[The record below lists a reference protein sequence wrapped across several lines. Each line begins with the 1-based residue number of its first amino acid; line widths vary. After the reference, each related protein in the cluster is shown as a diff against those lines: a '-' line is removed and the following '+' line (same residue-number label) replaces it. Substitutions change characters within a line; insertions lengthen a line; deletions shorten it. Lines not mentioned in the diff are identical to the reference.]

1 MPSRILVA
9 YASKRGA
16 TTEVAAAVAR
26 ELERPGIAAEV
37 IGIDSVLSLEPYD
50 GLVIGA
56 PVYTGKLFGDV
67 ASFVRRHINEIGRIP
82 VAAFLTGIAPVYPK
96 AGDPMQVI
104 GLMTTA
110 LQPVT
115 PVAVTMFAGKLD
127 PSNQSFAERS
137 LTKLLKVP
145 VGDFR
150 DWNAIAA
157 WSRQLPDLMG
167 LGEPKAADRK

>member
-1 MPSRILVA
+1 MPPLILVA
-9 YASKRGA
+9 YASKRGSTA
-16 TTEVAAAVAR
+16 EVAGAVAR
-26 ELERPGIAAEV
+26 ELERAGVATEV
-37 IGIDSVLSLEPYD
+37 IGIDSVVSLDPYD

-67 ASFVRRHINEIGRIP
+67 ASFVQRHGDKIGRIP

-96 AGDPMQVI
+96 AGDPVQVI
-104 GLMTTA
+104 GLMTAA

-127 PSNQSFAERS
+127 PLRQSFAERS

-167 LGEPKAADRK
+167 IGKGEGR

>member
-1 MPSRILVA
+1 MPQRILVA
-9 YASKRGA
+9 YASKRGSTA
-16 TTEVAAAVAR
+16 EIARAVAG
-26 ELERPGIAAEV
+26 ELERQGIGTEV
-37 IGIDSVLSLEPYD
+37 MEMDSVVSLEPYD

-67 ASFVRRHINEIGRIP
+67 ASFVRRHADKIGRIP
-82 VAAFLTGIAPVYPK
+82 VAAFLAGIAPVYPK

-104 GLMTTA
+104 GLMTAA

-127 PSNQSFAERS
+127 PSGQSFAERS

-157 WSRQLPDLMG
+157 WSRQLPDLMQIG
-167 LGEPKAADRK
+167 GA

>member
-1 MPSRILVA
+1 MPPLVLVA
-9 YASKRGA
+9 YASKRGSTA
-16 TTEVAAAVAR
+16 EVAGAVAG
-26 ELERPGIAAEV
+26 ELERAGIAAEV
-37 IGIDSVLSLEPYD
+37 IEFGSVVSLDPYE

-67 ASFVRRHINEIGRIP
+67 ASFVRRHEDKIRRIP
-82 VAAFLTGIAPVYPK
+82 VAAFVMGIAPVYPK
-96 AGDPMQVI
+96 AGDPAQFV
-104 GLMTTA
+104 GLMTAA

-115 PVAVTMFAGKLD
+115 PVAVTVFAGNLD
-127 PSNQSFAERS
+127 PSTQSFAERS

-167 LGEPKAADRK
+167 IGKGEGR